1 MLEKGCVHLYC
12 GDGKGKS
19 TAAAGLA
26 LRCTG
31 SGNKVLFVQFFKD
44 GSSGEI
50 ELLRRVGIT
59 TMHSNTIP
67 GMVFQLSH
75 TEIRTVQRDY
85 TNLLQQAIDIAH
97 GYDMLI
103 LDEIVSTCG
112 YGIVPEEKLLNF
124 LDNRPKRLEVILTGR
139 NPSEAMKKRADYI
152 TEMKKHA
159 HPFDKGQ
166 IARKGIEY

>member
-1 MLEKGCVHLYC
+1 MLEKACVHLYC

-31 SGNKVLFVQFFKD
+31 SGNRVLFVQFFKD

-50 ELLRRVGIT
+50 ELLRRCGIT
-59 TMHSNTIP
+59 TMHSKTIP
-67 GMVFQLSH
+67 GMVFQLDH
-75 TEIRTVQRDY
+75 TQIRTVQRDY
-85 TNLLQQAIDIAH
+85 TALLQQALEIAPN
-97 GYDMLI
+97 YDMLV

-112 YGIVPEEKLLNF
+112 YGIVPEELLLHF
-124 LDNRPKRLEVILTGR
+124 LDHRPAHLEVVLTGR
-139 NPSEAMKKRADYI
+139 NPSPAMKERAHYI
-152 TEMKKHA
+152 TEMKKQA

>member
-26 LRCTG
+26 LRCAG
-31 SGNKVLFVQFFKD
+31 SGNRVLFVQFFKD

-50 ELLRRVGIT
+50 DLLQRCGIT

-85 TNLLQQAIDIAH
+85 TALLQQALEQRIERLRQYPA
-97 GYDMLI
+97 GKQLWFRYGLI
-103 LDEIVSTCG
+103 L
-112 YGIVPEEKLLNF
+112 Y
-124 LDNRPKRLEVILTGR
+124 
-139 NPSEAMKKRADYI
+139 
-152 TEMKKHA
+152 
-159 HPFDKGQ
+159 
-166 IARKGIEY
+166 

>member
-1 MLEKGCVHLYC
+1 MLEKSCIHLYC

-26 LRCTG
+26 LRCAG

-50 ELLRRVGIT
+50 ELLRRAGIT
-59 TMHSNTIP
+59 TMHSKTIP

-75 TEIRTVQRDY
+75 TQIRTVQRDY
-85 TNLLQQAIDIAH
+85 TALLQQAVDIAQ

-124 LDNRPKRLEVILTGR
+124 LDHRPEHLEVILTGR
-139 NPSEAMKKRADYI
+139 NPSEEMKKRADYI